1 MASPISYKDPA
12 WDTAEAEASKR
23 TGVPQEVLAAI
34 RLHGE
39 KSNADQVS
47 PAGARGVYQFM
58 PKTER
63 LFAN

>member
-1 MASPISYKDPA
+1 M
-12 WDTAEAEASKR
+12 
-23 TGVPQEVLAAI
+23 PQEVLAAI